1 MPTLL
6 KLLIPAIL
14 PAHLFMLDIS
24 PPYLAPGQM
33 EHFFLDTSII
43 IYFVYII
50 LAWSTVMQKIRAK
63 TLHQEVAE
71 QIREM
76 IRKGTLVRGQ
86 KIDEKVLCE
95 AMGVSRTPVR
105 ESLRI
110 LHSEGLID
118 LIPHKGAY
126 VSQPRI
132 EEIKDMF
139 EVMSVLEG
147 MCARVATQ
155 KMKEKD
161 FRKIEALHKKL
172 EWHYQNRNH
181 EAYLDVNNDLHVCIQ
196 QLAGNKALLEVINA
210 LRGKISLYR
219 HRQLYHKDRFDRSMQ
234 EHRDVLEAF
243 RKRNSDVAESIMK
256 NHLIKQ
262 CEALMDLYTE
272 KEGKD
277 GESLAA

>member
-1 MPTLL
+1 
-6 KLLIPAIL
+6 
-14 PAHLFMLDIS
+14 
-24 PPYLAPGQM
+24 
-33 EHFFLDTSII
+33 
-43 IYFVYII
+43 
-50 LAWSTVMQKIRAK
+50 MQKIRAK

-118 LIPHKGAY
+118 LVPHKGAF

-132 EEIKDMF
+132 EDIKDMF

-147 MCARVATQ
+147 MCARVAT
-155 KMKEKD
+155 KKIKD
-161 FRKIEALHKKL
+161 RDLKKIEGLHEKL
-172 EWHYQNRNH
+172 EWHYRNRDH
-181 EAYLDVNNDLHVCIQ
+181 KAYLNVNNVLHVYIQ
-196 QLAGNKALLEVINA
+196 QLSGNKALIEVINA

-219 HRQLYHKDRFDRSMQ
+219 HRQLYHKDRFDRSIQ
-234 EHRDVLEAF
+234 EHRDILEAF
-243 RKRNSDVAESIMK
+243 RKGNPALAEATMK
-256 NHLIKQ
+256 KHLMKQ
-262 CEALMDLYTE
+262 CEALVDVYTG
-272 KEGKD
+272 KEGDK
-277 GESLAA
+277 GGQSLAA